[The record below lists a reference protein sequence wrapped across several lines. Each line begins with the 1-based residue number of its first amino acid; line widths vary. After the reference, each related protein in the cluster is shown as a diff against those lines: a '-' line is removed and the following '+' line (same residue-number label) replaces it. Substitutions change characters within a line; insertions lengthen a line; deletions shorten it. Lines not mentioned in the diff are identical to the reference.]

1 MRPSREPA
9 LWVAVGAAAIQ
20 LCTAFFVTLTV
31 DQQAVLNALVVA
43 VAGFITAVLV
53 RRDGQVAAI
62 LGLAQAAIAVGVGFG
77 LDWTPEKQAAA
88 MAAVTALAAAFS
100 RTQMTAKVGPEGTPQ
115 G

>member
-9 LWVAVGAAAIQ
+9 LWIAVGAAAIQ
-20 LCTAFFVTLTV
+20 LTAAFFVTLTV
-31 DQQAVLNALVVA
+31 AEQALLNAAVVA
-43 VAGFITAVLV
+43 LAGFLTAVLV

-77 LDWTPEKQAAA
+77 LDWGPEKQAAA
-88 MAAVTALAAAFS
+88 MAAVTSLAAAWA
-100 RTQMTAKVGPEGTPQ
+100 RTQMTAKVGPEGQLQ